1 MFQMKHRI
9 KMTLCGGNAIFYM
22 ATDLHGFQKESILSK
37 LYYKRLINLSSS
49 NHENTLENFE
59 ISIFPYN
66 CRTTALVDVTKIA
79 QKHSAH
85 SEYCRQ
91 KIDAD
96 DNRVSTELL
105 ASTEEIWSV
114 TINKKQQ
121 VDLIKSDNTWWAA
134 KQITSNRETSIIRK
148 LNIVITAPECI
159 ASIMMKILSKN
170 KCTPNASASSK
181 TSTKVDNISQFLW
194 KNNHT
199 QKSTIK
205 KPTQSMDLLRMYNL
219 QREYLEAIHD
229 WITNFGI

>member
-1 MFQMKHRI
+1 MI
-9 KMTLCGGNAIFYM
+9 TLYR
-22 ATDLHGFQKESILSK
+22 S
-37 LYYKRLINLSSS
+37 
-49 NHENTLENFE
+49 
-59 ISIFPYN
+59 
-66 CRTTALVDVTKIA
+66 RTTALVDVTKIA

-85 SEYCRQ
+85 NSNTVDR
-91 KIDAD
+91 IDAD

-181 TSTKVDNISQFLW
+181 TRSTKVDNISQFLW

-205 KPTQSMDLLRMYNL
+205 KPTQSMDLYRMYNL